1 MDIELENGTNT
12 GSLVSLTHKPTVKG
26 RKKKSAVAK
35 LAEKKRL
42 GSECGSEHGSLVS
55 LQREDTSDK
64 GKNNAKD
71 EKLQQRDEN
80 DHINILE
87 NNISSSKGSAY
98 AAAEEKV
105 KDLNEKNRN
114 NSNID
119 TADTDKKEDAVVQKD
134 NHFPPKPV
142 PRKNKNR
149 KKVLDNNIEG
159 FEGGTVVSIYDKR
172 EGTPP
177 RKPKNNSSSLVIG
190 ENSEL
195 KDELEKLK
203 SKKELFPKSGAL
215 DKPDGVVSIIGS
227 EKPRSGLSP
236 LGDLPPLDV
245 APTQKVEN
253 VSLSPPVS
261 MDLDHVSDNENEN
274 KDQSKDDY
282 INKNAPSDATVHRFR
297 AMRMTPDRSRSEES
311 LKNVQFAPKPP
322 STPKSARR
330 TPPKG
335 EKRNRESNSS
345 GEEADIETKK
355 QNSDSAKIS
364 DNILNTSLSNLQAVE
379 SEKMDVETDL
389 QQPVKKG
396 LSIHPNVKE
405 VKDIPDILNINQNMN
420 IDSPE
425 TDSKEASGIGE
436 TDKVVFSS
444 AGELVKDDT
453 HDNSETP
460 ENGKKVGKKRLG
472 RKSRVSPQRDKKV
485 LAPLDGS
492 DLQSPGK
499 HSIDTI
505 GSASDLKAIN
515 EQYREVLKDDSLHE
529 TPKFES
535 VIPEPKNSG
544 KLSPIQ
550 PKSLPPPLPHDIK
563 STSLRTTYKTD
574 PKYAMTK
581 FFGRSFSGTG
591 ERDKAKFETMSHRSL
606 SSTATVNAVPTRE
619 ARDRMKQRTMGSM
632 LLSSSELDKYFPDR
646 KVGLWVGCWNMAE
659 IKDCREPLDD
669 FLLPEVSEY
678 VQDIYAIGTQE
689 NAMSKKEWEIL
700 LQETI
705 GPSHVLFHSAAHG
718 ALHLAVFV
726 KRDLIWFCTV
736 PEDDLVQTRAV
747 TMVKTKGAIA
757 ISFQFFGTSFI
768 FINCHFAPGDG
779 KKRERLDDYTK
790 IIKNLNLPKQGNTG
804 SPNGSSSDVT
814 TRFDTV
820 FWMGDL
826 NFRIEAYKG
835 KQAVEDIVK
844 YIEQQ
849 EHTNFEDLL
858 SGDQLSKLII
868 EGSIFQGFQEG
879 RINFRPTYKYDIGQ
893 DTFDTSSKN
902 RVPSYTD
909 RVLFRSKKKNS
920 IVCTH
925 YNSPSN
931 VRLSDHHPVYAI
943 FEVAIQPA
951 RDCTLPL
958 AAGQFDRTVYAEAN
972 KRRTMKVEVIDAFQ
986 REKSSKVCSIQ

>member
-1 MDIELENGTNT
+1 MDIEHETIHNT
-12 GSLVSLTHKPTVKG
+12 GSIVSLTHKPPHKG

-42 GSECGSEHGSLVS
+42 GSECGSEYGSVVS
-55 LQREDTSDK
+55 LQ
-64 GKNNAKD
+64 KD
-71 EKLQQRDEN
+71 ETEKTDSKDNSDQKVQQNVKNSLTDIGKDNTVN
-80 DHINILE
+80 DTD
-87 NNISSSKGSAY
+87 KV
-98 AAAEEKV
+98 AA
-105 KDLNEKNRN
+105 LNEKNRN
-114 NSNID
+114 NSNVKSAGKSD
-119 TADTDKKEDAVVQKD
+119 NLLEEFANKEK
-134 NHFPPKPV
+134 NTPPKPV
-142 PRKNKNR
+142 PRKLNR
-149 KKVLDNNIEG
+149 KKLEDNNIG
-159 FEGGTVVSIYDKR
+159 LEGGTVVSIYDKR
-172 EGTPP
+172 EQTPP
-177 RKPKNNSSSLVIG
+177 RKAKHESSPATRNNVD
-190 ENSEL
+190 
-195 KDELEKLK
+195 KEKSKL
-203 SKKELFPKSGAL
+203 KKELFPKSTETE
-215 DKPDGVVSIIGS
+215 KSDGTFSLLGPG
-227 EKPRSGLSP
+227 KPRSGLTP
-236 LGDLPPLDV
+236 LGDLPPLDCG
-245 APTQKVEN
+245 PQKIEN
-253 VSLSPPVS
+253 VQLSPPLP
-261 MDLDHVSDNENEN
+261 MDLDHDSDHEENEN
-274 KDQSKDDY
+274 KHKDDLS
-282 INKNAPSDATVHRFR
+282 ISNNAPSDATVHRFR

-311 LKNVQFAPKPP
+311 LKNAQFAPKPP
-322 STPKSARR
+322 STPRSARK

-345 GEEADIETKK
+345 GEEADMEKKK

-364 DNILNTSLSNLQAVE
+364 ENILNTSLSNLQTIE
-379 SEKMDVETDL
+379 SDKMDIDIGMDFAHE
-389 QQPVKKG
+389 PVRKG

-405 VKDIPDILNINQNMN
+405 VKDFDDHSNINQNMN
-420 IDSPE
+420 DDSPE
-425 TDSKEASGIGE
+425 VEQIRETSDVTEAFQVHDTSIAGTDNK
-436 TDKVVFSS
+436 DKSES
-444 AGELVKDDT
+444 P
-453 HDNSETP
+453 HDNVPYEK
-460 ENGKKVGKKRLG
+460 ERNGGKKSGKKRII
-472 RKSRVSPQRDKKV
+472 RKPRVSPSTDRKV

-492 DLQSPGK
+492 DVQSPGK
-499 HSIDTI
+499 GSIDTI
-505 GSASDLKAIN
+505 GSASDLKAIS
-515 EQYREVLKDDSLHE
+515 EQYQEVLKNDSPRSVHSE
-529 TPKFES
+529 KES
-535 VIPEPKNSG
+535 VIPEPKLNSG

-550 PKSLPPPLPHDIK
+550 PKSLPPPLPHDMK

-574 PKYAMTK
+574 PKYSMSK
-581 FFGRSFSGTG
+581 FFGRSFSGSNAQ
-591 ERDKAKFETMSHRSL
+591 DKTKFETMSHRSL
-606 SSTATVNAVPTRE
+606 SATTTIHAVPTRE
-619 ARDRMKQRTMGSM
+619 ARDRMKHGTLGST

-689 NAMSKKEWEIL
+689 NAMNKKEWEIL

-757 ISFQFFGTSFI
+757 VSFQFFGTSFI

-779 KKRERLDDYTK
+779 KKRERLEDFTK
-790 IIKNLNLPKQGNTG
+790 ITKNLNLPKQGNVG
-804 SPNGSSSDVT
+804 SPNSSSSDVT
-814 TRFDTV
+814 TRFDSV

-858 SGDQLSKLII
+858 AGDQLSKLIV

-909 RVLFRSKKKNS
+909 RVLFRAKKKNS
-920 IVCTH
+920 IICTH

-931 VRLSDHHPVYAI
+931 VRLSDHHPVYGI

-958 AAGQFDRTVYAEAN
+958 AAGQFDRAVYAEAN
-972 KRRTMKVEVIDAFQ
+972 KRRTLKVEVIDAFQ
-986 REKSSKVCSIQ
+986 KEKSSKVCSIQ